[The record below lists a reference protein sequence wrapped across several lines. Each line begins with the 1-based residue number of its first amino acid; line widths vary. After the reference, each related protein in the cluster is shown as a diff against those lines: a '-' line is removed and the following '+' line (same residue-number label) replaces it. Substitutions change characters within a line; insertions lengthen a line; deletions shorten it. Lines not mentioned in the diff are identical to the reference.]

1 MPPNPPPTDWQLD
14 VEPFEEGPPGERR
27 GLAPPSEATSN
38 APPPATPPRTAGPSP
53 AARPEAPPPV
63 ERIVEAMLFVGGP
76 PLTPDAVAGAVRGLT
91 ADRVAEIVAGLNAG
105 YRAQRRPYTVEPRGG
120 GWVLAARPNTI
131 AVRER
136 LHGGPK
142 AARLS
147 QPAVDVLG
155 LVAYRQP
162 VGKPA
167 LDAARGAD
175 AAGPLRQLVRLGLV
189 TLRKDAGGYATTPRF
204 LELFGLT
211 GVGDLPRPAEAA

>member
-14 VEPFEEGPPGERR
+14 VEPPAD
-27 GLAPPSEATSN
+27 APVE
-38 APPPATPPRTAGPSP
+38 TPPDSPPP
-53 AARPEAPPPV
+53 AARPRAIQPPAEAPPPV

-76 PLTPDAVAGAVRGLT
+76 PLTPDAVAAAVRGLT
-91 ADRVAEIVAGLNAG
+91 PDRVAEIMAGLNAG

-120 GWVLAARPNTI
+120 GWVLAARPNTMS
-131 AVRER
+131 VRER

-204 LELFGLT
+204 LELFGLA
-211 GVGDLPRPAEAA
+211 GVDDLPRPAEAA

>member
-1 MPPNPPPTDWQLD
+1 MTPALPPQTDWHLE
-14 VEPFEEGPPGERR
+14 VEQPTE
-27 GLAPPSEATSN
+27 
-38 APPPATPPRTAGPSP
+38 APPPAAPEPAAPEPAPVAPRRFRSTPPP
-53 AARPEAPPPV
+53 AEAPPPV

-76 PLTPDAVAGAVRGLT
+76 PLTAAAVAGAVRGLT
-91 ADRVAEIVAGLNAG
+91 PERVHEAVDALNAR
-105 YRAQRRPYTVEPRGG
+105 YRAQRRPYTVQPRGG
-120 GWVLAARPNTI
+120 GWVLSARPDTA

-162 VGKPA
+162 VPKA
-167 LDAARGAD
+167 AVDAARGAD
-175 AAGPLRQLVRLGLV
+175 SAGPLRQLVRLGLV

-204 LELFGLT
+204 LELFGLSR
-211 GVGDLPRPAEAA
+211 VDDLPRPAEAA